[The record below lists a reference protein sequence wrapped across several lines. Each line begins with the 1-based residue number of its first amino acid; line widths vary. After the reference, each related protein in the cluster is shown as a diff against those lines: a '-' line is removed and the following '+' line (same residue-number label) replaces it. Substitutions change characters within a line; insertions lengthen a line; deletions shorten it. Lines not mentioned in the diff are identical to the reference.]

1 MFSLQPFRNVE
12 LKNMFGDLFNT
23 RRDYSGG
30 LFYAG
35 SRKYLI
41 NSDNKIEPP
50 HEFKTKKQIR
60 KFLRT
65 TDTRKIDPM
74 INLRTQRDG
83 HSISFLRQTDKPEKS
98 KNISIFKKVGKS
110 QALLKKMKESSIVME
125 RSLDQSHWKESF
137 QAGCRIWVNSYTGE
151 VLDTCPWEISG
162 DGKTTSNDNN
172 RLTKILESEKVELG
186 TGALVYDQ
194 VETLNLFD
202 LLDNMKL

>member
-1 MFSLQPFRNVE
+1 
-12 LKNMFGDLFNT
+12 
-23 RRDYSGG
+23 
-30 LFYAG
+30 
-35 SRKYLI
+35 
-41 NSDNKIEPP
+41 
-50 HEFKTKKQIR
+50 
-60 KFLRT
+60 
-65 TDTRKIDPM
+65 M

-98 KNISIFKKVGKS
+98 KNILIFKKVGKS